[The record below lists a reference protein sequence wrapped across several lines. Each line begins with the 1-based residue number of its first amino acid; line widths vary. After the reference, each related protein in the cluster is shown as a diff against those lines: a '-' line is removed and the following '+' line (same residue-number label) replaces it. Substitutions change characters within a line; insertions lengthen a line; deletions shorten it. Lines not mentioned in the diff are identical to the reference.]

1 MKRYKINF
9 DSPKLFDP
17 KNFSQL
23 MGVCGLYFIFLE
35 KREISYPFGKS
46 RLIYIGMSE
55 KRTNSIGNRLMEH
68 YEGRSG
74 NIGIVNYKKV
84 EKILFTYINFE
95 MLKGIWQYRIEDLE
109 SYFILDFVE
118 KYGVYPICNNKT
130 GFEIQRKELNFRL
143 DINWKFFE
151 NGGSHE

>member
-1 MKRYKINF
+1 MVRSYKINF
-9 DSPKLFDP
+9 DSPKLFEP
-17 KNFSQL
+17 KNFSHL
-23 MGVCGLYFIFLE
+23 MGVCGLYFLFLE
-35 KREISYPFGKS
+35 NKEIFYPFGKS

-74 NIGIVNYKKV
+74 NIGLVNYKKV

-95 MLKGIWQYRIEDLE
+95 MLKEIWKYRIEDLE
-109 SYFILDFVE
+109 SYFIRDFVE

-130 GFEIQRKELNFRL
+130 GAEIKNNELIL

-151 NGGSHE
+151 KGGADE